1 MQHKTMQWRQKCT
14 QAATAGLA
22 ILALVVGCAGAES
35 RGARDYSPQYAVH
48 VIGAAYNYVRTRYI
62 ESVSLREFTLDGL
75 DGLRAIDPEFLAV
88 DRGDSIDVFV
98 GNELAGHLSPPA
110 SSDPG
115 EWAAMTVAAIEASRG
130 KSSTLRNS
138 GSEELFAALFE
149 SALAELDPFSRYSG
163 AEDASDARAI
173 RDGFGSVGIT
183 VQMQAAAA
191 LIVSV
196 VDRGP
201 AELAG
206 LEADDRITHIDDVPV
221 AGWEQRQLIRTIRG
235 PVGAPVRLT
244 IYRPVTNGNFATD
257 VRRQH
262 IVLPTVDGELQGGT
276 LIVKVKSF
284 NQDTSH
290 ALERAIADARRQNA
304 RPLDGVI
311 LDLRSNP
318 GGLLDQA
325 VEVADAFLDK
335 GEIVETRGRHPH
347 SLQRFLAS
355 DDDLSEGA
363 PLVVI
368 VNGSSASGSEVV
380 AAALQDLGRAVLIG
394 TNSYG
399 KGTVQ
404 TVMRLPN
411 NGELTLTWSRLH
423 APSGYTLHGL
433 GVMPSVCTHGGG
445 GEVAGVARLLH
456 EVDGSGGAAAA
467 LARWRAVT
475 RTNDAE
481 IASLRQACSSDNR
494 SPDVDIELAQA
505 LIADPTL
512 YQSALS
518 AAAVAIA
525 NR

>member
-1 MQHKTMQWRQKCT
+1 MQWRQRCT

-22 ILALVVGCAGAES
+22 IISLVVGCAGAES
-35 RGARDYSPQYAVH
+35 RSTRDYTPSYAVH
-48 VIGAAYNYVRTRYI
+48 VIGAGYDYVRNRYI
-62 ESVSLREFTLDGL
+62 ETVSLREFVLNGL

-88 DRGDSIDVFV
+88 DRGDAIDIFV
-98 GNELAGHLSPPA
+98 SAELAGHLSPPA
-110 SSDPG
+110 NPDPD
-115 EWAAMTVAAIEASRG
+115 EWAAITVAAIEAGRG
-130 KSSTLRNS
+130 KSALLRAS
-138 GSEELFAALFE
+138 DSEELFEALFD

-163 AEDASDARAI
+163 ADDASDARAM
-173 RDGFGSVGIT
+173 RDGFGGVGIT

-191 LIVSV
+191 LVVSV

-206 LEADDRITHIDDVPV
+206 LEADDRITHIDGVPV

-235 PVGAPVRLT
+235 PVGEPVRFT
-244 IYRPVTNGNFATD
+244 IFRPVTNGQFATD

-262 IVLPTVDGELQGGT
+262 IVLPTVKAKLQGGT

-290 ALERAIADARRQNA
+290 ALARALANARREYA
-304 RPLDGVI
+304 GPLDGVI
-311 LDLRSNP
+311 LDLRGNP

-355 DDDLSEGA
+355 GDDLTEGA
-363 PLVVI
+363 PLIVL

-380 AAALQDLGRAVLIG
+380 AAALQDQGRAVLIG

-411 NGELTLTWSRLH
+411 SGELTLTWSRLH
-423 APSGYTLHGL
+423 APSGYILHGL

-445 GEVAGVARLLH
+445 GDVALAPGLLN
-456 EVDGSGGAAAA
+456 DLDGAATGA
-467 LARWRAVT
+467 LARWRTVT
-475 RTNDAE
+475 RSNDAE

-494 SPDVDIELAQA
+494 SPEVDIEVAQA
-505 LIADPTL
+505 LVADPTL

-518 AAAVAIA
+518 AAAIAIA